1 MKIKNSSLKSFVHEL
16 FKNYFKEF
24 SIITLLVVIDGFLL
38 SLSVLSLIPLTD
50 LFFNSEENF
59 SKITIFIISIIKD
72 INLPV
77 NLLTFFLLFIV
88 TTFLKSFFSI
98 IINYQ
103 TQNLKYYIYSSL
115 FKRLFSNVLSAKW
128 IFSMI

>member
-1 MKIKNSSLKSFVHEL
+1 M
-16 FKNYFKEF
+16 
-24 SIITLLVVIDGFLL
+24 DFLL

-77 NLLTFFLLFIV
+77 NLLTFFLF
-88 TTFLKSFFSI
+88 
-98 IINYQ
+98 
-103 TQNLKYYIYSSL
+103 IYSHYFFEVFL
-115 FKRLFSNVLSAKW
+115 FDNYKLPDTKSKILYL
-128 IFSMI
+128 

>member
-50 LFFNSEENF
+50 LFFNSGEFN
-59 SKITIFIISIIKD
+59 KITIFIISIIKD